1 MPKGIELRDLRL
13 ICAIAEEGS
22 LAGAARRLSYSQPT
36 ASQHLASLELRLGAK
51 LVERGA
57 RGARLTEVGR
67 LLAGH
72 ATELIERIAVVEG
85 DVRRRAE
92 HGVSTLRL
100 GTFPSAGSDVAPRA
114 MARLAAQGLDVQLM
128 EAEVPELLQALEQRQ
143 VHAALLFATGPQQG
157 FPPLDGIHVQ
167 RLFDDEHLV
176 VLPSGHR
183 AARGGR
189 PVKLDQL
196 RDERWIAAPS
206 DDDPS
211 HVALVEACRARG
223 FDPAFSHRIDSFPIT
238 QGLVAAGLGV
248 SLVPRLAIVPLR
260 DDVVVRELE
269 DVRIVRPVFV
279 AYLATLAPALR
290 EQMLDALRPV

>member
-1 MPKGIELRDLRL
+1 MPRGIELRDLRL

-36 ASQHLASLELRLGAK
+36 ASQHLAGLELRLGAK

-57 RGARLTEVGR
+57 RGARLTEVGQ
-67 LLAGH
+67 LLADH
-72 ATELIERIAVVEG
+72 ADELIERVAVMEG

-100 GTFPSAGSDVAPRA
+100 GTFPSAGSDVAPQA
-114 MARLAAQGLDVQLM
+114 MAHLAAQGLHVQLV
-128 EAEVPELLQALEQRQ
+128 EAEVPELLRALERRE
-143 VHAALLFATGPQQG
+143 VHAALLFATGPQQS
-157 FPPLDGIHVQ
+157 FPPLDGVHVE

-176 VLPSGHR
+176 VLPVGHP
-183 AARGGR
+183 AAGDG
-189 PVKLDQL
+189 PVTLEQL
-196 RDERWIAAPS
+196 AGERWIAAPS

-211 HVALVEACRARG
+211 HVALVAACRERG
-223 FDPAFSHRIDSFPIT
+223 FDPAFAHRIDSFAIT

-260 DDVVVRELE
+260 DDVVVRELA

-279 AYLATLAPALR
+279 AHLATLAPALC
-290 EQMLDALRPV
+290 QQLLNALRPV